1 MGRNL
6 PLVKQ
11 STARSVSQKSGH
23 TPPHHEV
30 GSYHA
35 VGLGSATEENQLIG
49 CAYLRRNQASATR
62 LARTTV
68 TPRSGLQRD
77 LSRNRYNVIIVYA
90 MVKIASLMWLNNDP
104 KK

>member
-35 VGLGSATEENQLIG
+35 VGPGSATEENQLIG

-68 TPRSGLQRD
+68 TVGVAGVIYRRTD
-77 LSRNRYNVIIVYA
+77 TTLSQCTR
-90 MVKIASLMWLNNDP
+90 W
-104 KK
+104 

>member
-35 VGLGSATEENQLIG
+35 VGMESGTEENQLIG
-49 CAYLRRNQASATR
+49 CAGIRLGDNLHGRRFTR
-62 LARTTV
+62 V
-68 TPRSGLQRD
+68 GLQRD
-77 LSRNRYNVIIVYA
+77 LSPNRYNDHSVCDG
-90 MVKIASLMWLNNDP
+90 K
-104 KK
+104 

>member
-35 VGLGSATEENQLIG
+35 VGMESGAEENQL
-49 CAYLRRNQASATR
+49 
-62 LARTTV
+62 
-68 TPRSGLQRD
+68 
-77 LSRNRYNVIIVYA
+77 
-90 MVKIASLMWLNNDP
+90 MV
-104 KK
+104 

>member
-35 VGLGSATEENQLIG
+35 VGMESASEENQLIG
-49 CAYLRRNQASATR
+49 CAGIR
-62 LARTTV
+62 LAERLAGTTV
-68 TPRSGLQRD
+68 TPAVGLQRD
-77 LSRNRYNVIIVYA
+77 LAPKTDTTLSCVRWGHHLLDS
-90 MVKIASLMWLNNDP
+90 MNNYP
-104 KK
+104 EK

>member
-35 VGLGSATEENQLIG
+35 VGPGSATEENQLIG
-49 CAYLRRNQASATR
+49 CGGIRLGER

-68 TPRSGLQRD
+68 TLVLMWSGLQRD
-77 LSRNRYNVIIVYA
+77 LSPNRYNVIIVYA
-90 MVKIASLMWLNNDP
+90 MVKIALLMWLFIDP